1 MNATQKIVAAKP
13 DVPAVQQQPIARKA
27 GRRSDID
34 WEAVERDYR
43 IDKHTNRQ
51 LCTKYGIADS
61 GLRKRAK
68 EKGWQKDLTHAVCV
82 ATKAALI
89 AEKLARAEIIGAQI
103 GAQIGAKLADAT
115 VESVKLAVRDNVAI
129 IGRHQQMHER
139 HMGLLQRAEDKVT
152 QMVDDI
158 TDIREAKVLVDAVG
172 TLASAGRSLMDQERK
187 SHNIDDTKVE
197 ESVED
202 LIQEAMAKHQGEL
215 S

>member
-1 MNATQKIVAAKP
+1 MKHSNLETVAVKP
-13 DVPAVQQQPIARKA
+13 LARKA

-43 IDKHTNRQ
+43 VDKLTNRQ
-51 LCTKYGIADS
+51 LCDKYGIADS

-68 EKGWQKDLTHAVCV
+68 EKGWQKDLTQAVRV

-89 AEKLARAEIIGAQI
+89 AEKLAQAEQI
-103 GAQIGAKLADAT
+103 GAQIGAELADQT
-115 VESVKLAVRDNVAI
+115 IQSVKLAVRDNVAI
-129 IGRHQQMHER
+129 IERHQKMHDR
-139 HMGLLQRAEDKVT
+139 HLALMVRAEDKVT

-158 TDIREAKVLVDAVG
+158 TDIREAKILVDAVG

-197 ESVED
+197 ESIED

-215 S
+215 A